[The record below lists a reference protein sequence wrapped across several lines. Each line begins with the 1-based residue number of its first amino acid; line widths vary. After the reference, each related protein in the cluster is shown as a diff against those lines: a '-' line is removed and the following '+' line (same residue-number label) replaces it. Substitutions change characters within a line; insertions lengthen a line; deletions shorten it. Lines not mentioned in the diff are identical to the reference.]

1 MTNPR
6 KMLHLACVA
15 PPEVGGIGT
24 AALREVDA
32 LRARGYEAV
41 LAAPERIEGEAD
53 VTRPAGVRVMKPRWR
68 VGNAAALPLDAL
80 LRESWDVIHVHYP
93 FYGTAEQLLTIPRSV
108 PIVMTFHMDAVMGGW
123 REPIARIHRW
133 IMQPWI
139 LRRMARICVSSLDY
153 AADASIAALVQKN
166 DPRVVELPF
175 GIDLSL
181 FTPGPSERSRFD
193 LPEGKTIFL
202 MVGGLDR
209 PHLFKGVPIA
219 LRALAQLKDPH
230 VMLALR
236 GDGDLKPSF
245 QELAATLGIADRVR
259 FLPRCDAQD
268 LPRLYRSA
276 DALLLPSTSRA
287 EAFGLVAIES
297 QACGTP
303 VIASD
308 LPGVRSVLADG
319 RTGWLVPPGD
329 VDALAKRMKDYHEDL
344 SIREVFSKEAVLRAR
359 ARYDEKTHT
368 DRLIQLYEEV
378 CASPS

>member
-1 MTNPR
+1 MTKPR

-41 LAAPERIEGEAD
+41 LAVPERIEGEAGA
-53 VTRPAGVRVMKPRWR
+53 TRPAGVRAMKPQWR

-80 LRESWDVIHVHYP
+80 LRESWDVIHLHYP
-93 FYGTAEQLLTIPRSV
+93 FYGTAEQFVTIPRSV

-133 IMQPWI
+133 ILQPWI

-153 AADASIAALVQKN
+153 AADASIAALVRKN
-166 DPRVVELPF
+166 DPRLVELPF

-181 FTPGPSERSRFD
+181 FTPGPSERGRFD

-230 VMLALR
+230 VMLVLR

-245 QELAATLGIADRVR
+245 QALAETLGITDQVR

-276 DALLLPSTSRA
+276 DVLLLPSTSRA

-319 RTGWLVPPGD
+319 KTGWLVPPGD
-329 VDALAKRMKDYHEDL
+329 VDALAKRMKEYHEDL
-344 SIREVFSKEAVLRAR
+344 SMREAFSKEAVLRAH

-378 CASPS
+378 CGSPS